1 MEGGPL
7 LDTRVKQALK
17 DFVVLWL
24 RYDNMSEIGKS
35 GRPKGEENQERQR
48 AIMGFNA
55 YPYWVIYDPVA
66 EKVLRK
72 QAFTLSVEVFLRFL
86 RGD

>member
-7 LDTRVKQALK
+7 LDTQIKTALK
-17 DFVVLWL
+17 DFVEVWL
-24 RYDNMSEIGKS
+24 HFDRRDLGKS
-35 GRPKGEENQERQR
+35 GRPLGEENQERQR

-55 YPYWVIYDPVA
+55 NPYWVIYDPVA
-66 EKVLRK
+66 EKALRTQK
-72 QAFTLSVEVFLRFL
+72 FTLSVDEFLRFL

>member
-7 LDTRVKQALK
+7 LDKQIKTVLK
-17 DFVVLWL
+17 DFVELWL
-24 RYDNMSEIGKS
+24 HYDNRAPGKS
-35 GRPKGEENQERQR
+35 GKSLGEENQERQR
-48 AIMGFNA
+48 AILGFNG

-72 QAFTLSVEVFLRFL
+72 QTFTLSVDEFLRFL
-86 RGD
+86 RGN

>member
-1 MEGGPL
+1 
-7 LDTRVKQALK
+7 VKQALK